1 MRKAQSIETHLRAH
15 GGPVQMLGLHAFFQ
29 ILAKTMSP
37 VRNLTC
43 FHACVAVQDGMDT
56 NKLTSC
62 TVCPRPQ
69 HAEEEHVDDTYQDT
83 AIKMNL
89 LLDSQRPVEVK
100 ASCHLEPQMASRD
113 FALYAFNRQWKHHK
127 RGPSPSIPPGKKTE
141 ACALHATLLAGCTDL
156 LDPSFLNSIRLLRR
170 NRTSITGPTC
180 NLVIGLLQ
188 STTTLL
194 SLLLG
199 QHLVAERVSP
209 RDSNPPRKLEC
220 AKGGE
225 EEKQHDDPTC
235 GASREDC
242 ADTQADGWDSYKS
255 HKNVQH
261 RKETVA

>member
-69 HAEEEHVDDTYQDT
+69 HAEEEHVDDTYQDA

-127 RGPSPSIPPGKKTE
+127 RGIEEGFQPLPDQASQYLPEKKNRRVRSMQH
-141 ACALHATLLAGCTDL
+141 CWQDAL
-156 LDPSFLNSIRLLRR
+156 
-170 NRTSITGPTC
+170 TSLT
-180 NLVIGLLQ
+180 
-188 STTTLL
+188 
-194 SLLLG
+194 
-199 QHLVAERVSP
+199 H
-209 RDSNPPRKLEC
+209 
-220 AKGGE
+220 
-225 EEKQHDDPTC
+225 HF
-235 GASREDC
+235 
-242 ADTQADGWDSYKS
+242 
-255 HKNVQH
+255 
-261 RKETVA
+261 